1 MQTGCGVRGGV
12 AGGAAG
18 GGELFRRG
26 VRRSPPCVRSCAISF
41 VFWVCR
47 AVAHTPASGG
57 QKHVARLVVLLV
69 GVGSF
74 AACGDPPKH
83 RLADPPIRG
92 SAHPPIHISIDRF
105 ISAYPPIRQ
114 PTAHRSGDLAIH
126 RSRDHA
132 PKLERQ
138 SHAYIGRDVR
148 GGGGGAGRGEF
159 FSLWGV
165 VFSAAC
171 PGEGDMTG
179 GGRMR

>member
-1 MQTGCGVRGGV
+1 MHTCCGVRGGV

-74 AACGDPPKH
+74 AACGYPPKH

-105 ISAYPPIRQ
+105 ISAYP
-114 PTAHRSGDLAIH
+114 RSASLLRTGLEIWRYIDLEIM
-126 RSRDHA
+126 RTSWKDN
-132 PKLERQ
+132 
-138 SHAYIGRDVR
+138 
-148 GGGGGAGRGEF
+148 
-159 FSLWGV
+159 
-165 VFSAAC
+165 
-171 PGEGDMTG
+171 
-179 GGRMR
+179 RMHT

>member
-1 MQTGCGVRGGV
+1 MWSCRESLAISRKCVVQLPCPRPGRTNTCRLTGGV
-12 AGGAAG
+12 AG
-18 GGELFRRG
+18 GGELFRCARLSTYLPT
-26 VRRSPPCVRSCAISF
+26 RRSS
-41 VFWVCR
+41 
-47 AVAHTPASGG
+47 
-57 QKHVARLVVLLV
+57 
-69 GVGSF
+69 
-74 AACGDPPKH
+74 DP
-83 RLADPPIRG
+83 RICG

-105 ISAYPPIRQ
+105 ISAYLRIRQ
-114 PTAHRSGDLAIH
+114 PTAHRPGDLGIP

-148 GGGGGAGRGEF
+148 GGGGGAGGGEF

-179 GGRMR
+179 GGGMR